1 MTAQERESLLE
12 RIAAH
17 AEDVPEI
24 QTALTAC
31 RAVGPE
37 NGGHGEGAK
46 AGLIEKWLR
55 DMGISG
61 IEHVDAPDGRVPG
74 GKRPNLI
81 ATIPGRSSRSL
92 WLFAHMDVVPEGDP
106 ALWNTDPWKVTR
118 KGDMLY
124 GRGVEDNQQGLTSM
138 LLLARALTEAGA
150 TPELTVKL
158 VFMSDEECGN
168 TKGLGYMLGTRPE
181 LFPKNDLYIVP
192 DGGSPDGSL
201 IEVAEKS
208 IFWMKVTVS
217 GVQCHASTP
226 QKGVNALVG
235 AADVLLAL
243 TGLAKDF
250 SQSNPLFDPPKN
262 TFVPTRHLENVA
274 GVNILPGKDVFF
286 MDCRLLPGLSPD
298 DVIRRA
304 RERAGVAGGRRG
316 VKVDIE
322 QAMLTPASETS
333 PDVPSAMALSRA
345 LRETGL
351 EPKPVGIGGGTVAAL
366 LRARGIPAVVWST
379 ILECCHEPNEHS
391 SIQSTVRDAQV
402 FLRVAADAEAA
413 R

>member
-124 GRGVEDNQQGLTSM
+124 GRGVEDNQCPHRG
-138 LLLARALTEAGA
+138 RRHAGA
-150 TPELTVKL
+150 HRE
-158 VFMSDEECGN
+158 
-168 TKGLGYMLGTRPE
+168 
-181 LFPKNDLYIVP
+181 
-192 DGGSPDGSL
+192 
-201 IEVAEKS
+201 A
-208 IFWMKVTVS
+208 
-217 GVQCHASTP
+217 
-226 QKGVNALVG
+226 
-235 AADVLLAL
+235 
-243 TGLAKDF
+243 
-250 SQSNPLFDPPKN
+250 
-262 TFVPTRHLENVA
+262 
-274 GVNILPGKDVFF
+274 
-286 MDCRLLPGLSPD
+286 RLH
-298 DVIRRA
+298 
-304 RERAGVAGGRRG
+304 ERRG
-316 VKVDIE
+316 MRQYQGARLHARNE
-322 QAMLTPASETS
+322 ARTFPEERPLH
-333 PDVPSAMALSRA
+333 RA
-345 LRETGL
+345 
-351 EPKPVGIGGGTVAAL
+351 
-366 LRARGIPAVVWST
+366 
-379 ILECCHEPNEHS
+379 
-391 SIQSTVRDAQV
+391 
-402 FLRVAADAEAA
+402 
-413 R
+413 

>member
-61 IEHVDAPDGRVPG
+61 IKHVDAPDGRVPG

-181 LFPKNDLYIVP
+181 LFPKDDLYIVP

-333 PDVPSAMALSRA
+333 PDVPCAMALSRA

-366 LRARGIPAVVWST
+366 LR
-379 ILECCHEPNEHS
+379 
-391 SIQSTVRDAQV
+391 
-402 FLRVAADAEAA
+402 
-413 R
+413 

>member
-1 MTAQERESLLE
+1 MTAQERESLLT

-55 DMGISG
+55 DMGIPG
-61 IEHVDAPDGRVPG
+61 IEHVDAADERVPG

-81 ATIPGRSSRSL
+81 ATIPGRSSRAL

-181 LFPKNDLYIVP
+181 LFPKDDLYIVP

-208 IFWMKVTVS
+208 IFWMKVTVR

-243 TGLAKDF
+243 TGLA
-250 SQSNPLFDPPKN
+250 
-262 TFVPTRHLENVA
+262 
-274 GVNILPGKDVFF
+274 
-286 MDCRLLPGLSPD
+286 
-298 DVIRRA
+298 
-304 RERAGVAGGRRG
+304 
-316 VKVDIE
+316 
-322 QAMLTPASETS
+322 
-333 PDVPSAMALSRA
+333 
-345 LRETGL
+345 
-351 EPKPVGIGGGTVAAL
+351 
-366 LRARGIPAVVWST
+366 
-379 ILECCHEPNEHS
+379 
-391 SIQSTVRDAQV
+391 
-402 FLRVAADAEAA
+402 
-413 R
+413 

>member
-181 LFPKNDLYIVP
+181 LFPKDDLYIVP

-208 IFWMKVTVS
+208 ACILNGLTDDEVRVTLLGGDLLIRWDREKDTVFMT
-217 GVQCHASTP
+217 GP
-226 QKGVNALVG
+226 
-235 AADVLLAL
+235 AA
-243 TGLAKDF
+243 
-250 SQSNPLFDPPKN
+250 
-262 TFVPTRHLENVA
+262 E
-274 GVNILPGKDVFF
+274 VFH
-286 MDCRLLPGLSPD
+286 GE
-298 DVIRRA
+298 I
-304 RERAGVAGGRRG
+304 
-316 VKVDIE
+316 
-322 QAMLTPASETS
+322 
-333 PDVPSAMALSRA
+333 
-345 LRETGL
+345 
-351 EPKPVGIGGGTVAAL
+351 
-366 LRARGIPAVVWST
+366 
-379 ILECCHEPNEHS
+379 
-391 SIQSTVRDAQV
+391 
-402 FLRVAADAEAA
+402 
-413 R
+413 